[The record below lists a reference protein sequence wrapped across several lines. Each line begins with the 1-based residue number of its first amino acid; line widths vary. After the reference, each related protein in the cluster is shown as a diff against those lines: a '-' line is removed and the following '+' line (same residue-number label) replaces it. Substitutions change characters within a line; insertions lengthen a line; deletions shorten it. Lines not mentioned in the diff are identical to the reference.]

1 MRIRPKTMAVAGA
14 LTLLSL
20 GAAACGDDG
29 DAGTSAAT
37 TAAPMTTMA
46 TTPTTM
52 APGAMA
58 SGAMGTGLTMTN
70 FGPGCAA
77 VPASGAGSFTG
88 MAKDPAATAASNNP
102 ALTTLVAA
110 VKQAGLVDTLNG
122 PGPYTIFAPTNDAF
136 AKLDKATLDG
146 VMADP
151 KGALTKILTYHVV
164 AGKKLDA
171 AQLADAKSVT
181 TVQGGTL
188 AIAKAGDTITVNG
201 QSAVVCGNVQTANA
215 VVQIIDTVLMPKS

>member
-1 MRIRPKTMAVAGA
+1 MLAMAGA
-14 LTLLSL
+14 LTLMAL

-29 DAGTSAAT
+29 GTTTGSSSAG
-37 TAAPMTTMA
+37 M
-46 TTPTTM
+46 TPTT
-52 APGAMA
+52 AMSGSS
-58 SGAMGTGLTMTN
+58 SGAMSGSSSGAMTTGLTAMN

-77 VPASGAGSFTG
+77 VPASGAGSFSG

-110 VKQAGLVDTLNG
+110 VTQAGLVDTLNG

-136 AKLDKATLDG
+136 AKLDKATLDS
-146 VMADP
+146 VMKDP

-171 AQLADAKSVT
+171 SQLADAKTVT
-181 TVQGGTL
+181 TVEGGTL
-188 AIAKAGDTITVNG
+188 AIAKSGDTITVNG
-201 QSAVVCGNVQTANA
+201 QSAVVCGNVQTATA
-215 VVQIIDTVLMPKS
+215 VVQIIDTVLLPKS